1 MTAKRQAVEAMRRVL
16 LLGAVFACGLGAG
29 ALLAR
34 EPAGAPTPQSE
45 VTAKELL
52 QQALQGEP
60 GTEVNMQVYTFPP
73 GASVPWHIHPDAH
86 EFDYAISGT
95 LTLEIEGE
103 PKRELKTGEAVYVPP
118 NVVHRGMNLSA
129 TEPMQVFVVRVKPKD
144 APLTTIV
151 PR

>member
-1 MTAKRQAVEAMRRVL
+1 MRRVL
-16 LLGAVFACGLGAG
+16 LLGAVLACGLGAG

-34 EPAGAPTPQSE
+34 EPAGAPAPQSE

-52 QQALQGEP
+52 QQVLQGEP
-60 GTEVNMQVYTFPP
+60 GKEVNMQVYTFPP
-73 GASVPWHIHPDAH
+73 GASVPWHVHPDAH

-103 PKRELKTGEAVYVPP
+103 PKRELKAGEAVYVPP
-118 NVVHRGMNLSA
+118 NVVHRGMNLST

-144 APLTTIV
+144 APLTTINQ
-151 PR
+151 R

>member
-1 MTAKRQAVEAMRRVL
+1 MRRVL
-16 LLGAVFACGLGAG
+16 LLGAVLACGLGAG

-34 EPAGAPTPQSE
+34 EPAGAPAPQRE

-52 QQALQGEP
+52 QQVLQGEP
-60 GTEVNMQVYTFPP
+60 GKEVNMQVYTFPP

-103 PKRELKTGEAVYVPP
+103 PKRELKAGEAVYVPP
-118 NVVHRGMNLSA
+118 NVVHRGMNLST

-144 APLTTIV
+144 APLTTINQ
-151 PR
+151 R

>member
-1 MTAKRQAVEAMRRVL
+1 MRRVL
-16 LLGAVFACGLGAG
+16 LLSAVLACGLGAG

-34 EPAGAPTPQSE
+34 EPAGAPAPQSE

-60 GTEVNMQVYTFPP
+60 GKEVNMQVYTFPP

-103 PKRELKTGEAVYVPP
+103 PKRELKAGEAVYVPP
-118 NVVHRGMNLSA
+118 NVVHRGMNLST

-144 APLTTIV
+144 APLTTIIQ
-151 PR
+151 R

>member
-1 MTAKRQAVEAMRRVL
+1 MRRVL
-16 LLGAVFACGLGAG
+16 LLGAVLACGLGAG

-60 GTEVNMQVYTFPP
+60 GKEVNMQVYTFPP
-73 GASVPWHIHPDAH
+73 GASVPWHIHSDAH

-103 PKRELKTGEAVYVPP
+103 PKRELKAGEAVYVPP

>member
-1 MTAKRQAVEAMRRVL
+1 MRRVL
-16 LLGAVFACGLGAG
+16 LLGAVLVCGLGDG

-34 EPAGAPTPQSE
+34 DPAGAPAPQSE

-60 GTEVNMQVYTFPP
+60 GKEVNMQVYTFPP
-73 GASVPWHIHPDAH
+73 GTSVPWHIHPDAH

-103 PKRELKTGEAVYVPP
+103 PKRELKAGEAVYVPP

-144 APLTTIV
+144 APLSTIV

>member
-1 MTAKRQAVEAMRRVL
+1 MRRVL
-16 LLGAVFACGLGAG
+16 LLGAVLACGLGAG

-45 VTAKELL
+45 VTANELL

-60 GTEVNMQVYTFPP
+60 GKEVNMQVYTFPP
-73 GASVPWHIHPDAH
+73 GASVPWHIHSDAH

-103 PKRELKTGEAVYVPP
+103 PKRELKAGEAVYVPP

>member
-1 MTAKRQAVEAMRRVL
+1 MRRVL
-16 LLGAVFACGLGAG
+16 LLGAVLACGLGAG

-34 EPAGAPTPQSE
+34 EPAGAPAPQSE

-52 QQALQGEP
+52 QQVLQGEP
-60 GTEVNMQVYTFPP
+60 GKEVNMQVYTFPP

-103 PKRELKTGEAVYVPP
+103 PKRELKAGEAVYVPP
-118 NVVHRGMNLSA
+118 NVVHRGMNLST

-144 APLTTIV
+144 APLTTINQ
-151 PR
+151 R

>member
-1 MTAKRQAVEAMRRVL
+1 MRRVL
-16 LLGAVFACGLGAG
+16 LLGAVLVCGLGAG

-34 EPAGAPTPQSE
+34 DPAGAPAPQSE

-52 QQALQGEP
+52 QQTLQGEP
-60 GTEVNMQVYTFPP
+60 GKAVNMQVYTFPP
-73 GASVPWHIHPDAH
+73 GTSVPWHIHPDAH

-103 PKRELKTGEAVYVPP
+103 PKREVKAGEAVYVPP
-118 NVVHRGMNLSA
+118 NVVHRGMNLST

>member
-1 MTAKRQAVEAMRRVL
+1 MRRVL
-16 LLGAVFACGLGAG
+16 LWGAVLACGLGAG

-34 EPAGAPTPQSE
+34 EPAGAPAPQSK

-60 GTEVNMQVYTFPP
+60 GKEVNMQVYTFPP

-118 NVVHRGMNLSA
+118 NVVHRGMNLSE

>member
-1 MTAKRQAVEAMRRVL
+1 MRRVL
-16 LLGAVFACGLGAG
+16 LLGAVLVCGLGAG

-34 EPAGAPTPQSE
+34 DPAGAPAPQSE

-60 GTEVNMQVYTFPP
+60 GKEVNMQVYTFPP
-73 GASVPWHIHPDAH
+73 GTSVPWHIHPDAH

-103 PKRELKTGEAVYVPP
+103 PKRELKAGEAVYVPP
-118 NVVHRGMNLSA
+118 NVVHRGMNLST
-129 TEPMQVFVVRVKPKD
+129 TEPMRVFVVRVKPKD